1 MPGEYPINC
10 GQSIRGAEWRRPHN
24 LAMFKDMD
32 QEIVTSD
39 EARVLFHKPENQ
51 ASNKMRVGEM
61 RDLRLHVEVKRSIAL
76 HTLSLLTVMV

>member
-1 MPGEYPINC
+1 MKVLSLKKVVPGEYPINC

-39 EARVLFHKPENQ
+39 EA
-51 ASNKMRVGEM
+51 
-61 RDLRLHVEVKRSIAL
+61 
-76 HTLSLLTVMV
+76 